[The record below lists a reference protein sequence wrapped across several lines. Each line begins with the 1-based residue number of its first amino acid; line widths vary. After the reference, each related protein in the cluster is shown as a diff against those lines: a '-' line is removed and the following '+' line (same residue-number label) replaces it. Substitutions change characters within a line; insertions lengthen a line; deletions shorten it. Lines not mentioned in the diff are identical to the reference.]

1 MFYRFCK
8 RNIKKLVRSIFFKN
22 FIIVI
27 TESVLQLTM
36 ASYLFVYNKFQP
48 DHNKDS
54 GTPILNTFT
63 WFTVIYSFSALLL
76 VISFSTS
83 VLMMSKDNLA
93 STSYKRKLG
102 YLYESLKSDNQFA
115 LSYYLIFLVRRMIL
129 CAIFLGMQE
138 TPA

>member
-93 STSYKRKLG
+93 SISYKRKLG